1 MCVGC
6 ENSEDSVLRNQTVA
20 DYRKKRAL
28 PAEPSSNAAAAG
40 CSCKRSKCLK
50 RYCECFAADVACTS
64 TCKCLDCGNLEAYSA
79 DRQRKRQKH
88 SEVLKVLEE
97 KRRAPLGQLEST
109 KGTTTHAEETPRTVT
124 TPKTSL
130 ESEEPKPVTHERP
143 VTPPNAGQGEHTTG
157 ADDVVAT
164 TASLVL
170 TQMDVIGGPQATA
183 LLIEALRNATA

>member
-1 MCVGC
+1 VRG
-6 ENSEDSVLRNQTVA
+6 LRKLGGFGAAQP
-20 DYRKKRAL
+20 DGRRL
-28 PAEPSSNAAAAG
+28 PQEARPSRGAVFERRRGGLLVQA
-40 CSCKRSKCLK
+40 
-50 RYCECFAADVACTS
+50 ECFAADVACTS

>member
-1 MCVGC
+1 
-6 ENSEDSVLRNQTVA
+6 VLRNQTVA